1 MNSFVNAVAEVPH
14 FTTARKTAGSVEGV
28 HFIDT
33 ERTPAL
39 TTKFVGAVGAAA
51 MARVVSRHV
60 LEKLSEQF
68 SSDKVRVGDVM
79 PNSLRI
85 SPIDIV
91 GLDEMIRATRPDTC
105 AAAIEV
111 PC

>member
-14 FTTARKTAGSVEGV
+14 LTTARKTAGSVEGV

-33 ERTPAL
+33 ERTPAFS
-39 TTKFVGAVGAAA
+39 TKFVGAVGAAA
-51 MARVVSRHV
+51 MVRIESRHF

-68 SSDKVRVGDVM
+68 PAGTVLVGDLI

-91 GLDEMIRATRPDTC
+91 GSDEMIRATKPDTC
-105 AAAIEV
+105 AAAIDV